1 MHSALQEQVTS
12 LAQFFG
18 MRSNLIIFG
27 FNFPLSIT
35 RPSSVGRGQSGF
47 GSTAFFQMKAW

>member
-1 MHSALQEQVTS
+1 MLMQDPIVLRQPHLVAMHSALQEQVTS

-35 RPSSVGRGQSGF
+35 QP
-47 GSTAFFQMKAW
+47 